1 MTVNTELAVKI
12 GLKQSLLFD
21 FLLEK
26 QKEQNIFFEGEYWAE
41 VSLITLCKQFPFF
54 NESEIR
60 RLLDKMEKD
69 GLIKSFRANTIRQAK
84 RYHIKET
91 GNE

>member
-1 MTVNTELAVKI
+1 MTINVELATKI
-12 GLKQSLLFD
+12 GLKQSLLYD
-21 FLLEK
+21 FLLAK
-26 QKEQNIFFEGEYWAE
+26 QKEQNIFFEELHWAE

-60 RLLDKMEKD
+60 RLLDKMEKED

-84 RYHIKET
+84 RYHIKEI
-91 GNE
+91 